1 MVTFMMMVTMMVKM
15 TGATVWVAEG
25 APKLQVNPLDLLQG
39 NSERPPG
46 CSTLYLGLWTFSL
59 VSYFFVYLPGQQRN
73 NMTENNIN
81 TVPFLTNFFAH
92 LCSFVA

>member
-15 TGATVWVAEG
+15 TGATVLVAEG
-25 APKLQVNPLDLLQG
+25 APKLQINPPDQLQG

-59 VSYFFVYLPGQQRN
+59 VSYFFSLLTRPAPQQYDRKQ
-73 NMTENNIN
+73 
-81 TVPFLTNFFAH
+81 H
-92 LCSFVA
+92 